1 MCRVGL
7 LTTVLIHRVV
17 MRHKQDNVGKALKT
31 VTDTMY
37 ISFKSVITIIHCL
50 WEEILTMPYEEKN
63 VIWED
68 ILG

>member
-1 MCRVGL
+1 MCRVGI

-37 ISFKSVITIIHCL
+37 ISFQICL
-50 WEEILTMPYEEKN
+50 HHHSLLMGRDLDYAI
-63 VIWED
+63 
-68 ILG
+68 